1 MEKSLKDNLAVI
13 GLFHLGSVFSI
24 GFASLGFK
32 VLGFDPD
39 KKIISN
45 LKKNKVPLFEPG
57 LEELLKKSKSEIS
70 FTTDFSNLS
79 KYSTIF
85 FTQDTET
92 DGRGSTEKLQH
103 LINLSLPFFKQDST
117 IVVLS
122 QVPIGFNTKLFKTM
136 KTKRPDLNFSL
147 YHWVDTIIMTKA
159 LERFLTPERII
170 IGKSKTNEKINPGL
184 RLILSKFSCP
194 VFEMSY
200 ESAEITKAAI
210 NLYLASSV
218 TFANTLS
225 NFCENFGGN
234 IYDIIPALKSD
245 KRVGNFAYIYPG
257 LRISGGH
264 LERDLL
270 MLKRIADKGNISSGI
285 VSKIIDENESRYLW
299 IEKKLKEIS
308 KKIEIKK
315 IALWGLAYK
324 KNSTSV
330 ENAPSIKIVSRLQ
343 KKYLISAY
351 DPKAIIPREL
361 KLKFIRTLDKY
372 QTLKESDVMILLTD
386 WDEFQKIDFKKVEK
400 NLKNKI
406 IIDALGYFRNKKQP
420 KGFQIIRLGVNGDS

>member
-1 MEKSLKDNLAVI
+1 MEKSSKGNLAVI
-13 GLFHLGSVFSI
+13 GLYHLGSVFSI

-39 KKIISN
+39 KKIIRS

-57 LEELLKKSKSEIS
+57 LEKLLKKSKRRIS
-70 FTTDFSNLS
+70 FTTDFSKLS
-79 KYSTIF
+79 RYSTIF
-85 FTQDTET
+85 FTHDTET
-92 DGRGSTEKLQH
+92 DGSGLTEKLQH

-122 QVPIGFNTKLFKTM
+122 QVPVGFNTKLFKTI
-136 KTKRPDLNFSL
+136 KAKRPDLNFSL

-170 IGKSKTNEKINPGL
+170 IGKSDTNEKINATL
-184 RLILSKFSCP
+184 KLILSKFSCP

-210 NLYLASSV
+210 NLYLATSV

-225 NFCENFGGN
+225 DFCENFGGN

-245 KRVGNFAYIYPG
+245 QRVGNFAYIYPG
-257 LRISGGH
+257 LGISGGH
-264 LERDLL
+264 LERDLF
-270 MLKRIADKGNISSGI
+270 MLKKIADKENISPGI
-285 VSKIIDENESRYLW
+285 VSEILDENENRYLW
-299 IEKKLKEIS
+299 IEKKLIEIS

-315 IALWGLAYK
+315 ISLWGLAYK
-324 KNSTSV
+324 KKSTSV
-330 ENAPSIKIVSRLQ
+330 ENAPSIKIISRLQ

-351 DPKAIIPREL
+351 DPKAIIPRALE
-361 KLKFIRTLDKY
+361 LKFIRTLDKY
-372 QTLKESDVMILLTD
+372 KTLKKSDVLILLTD

-406 IIDALGYFRNKKQP
+406 IIDSLGYFRNKKQP
-420 KGFQIIRLGVNGDS
+420 KEFQIIRLGVSGNS